1 MLLSQ
6 TKKDPRRIA
15 GRQPTGLCV
24 TISPMATRTGY
35 NNSNIYRTIL
45 IGVRTSLIPETL
57 PWSD

>member
-1 MLLSQ
+1 
-6 TKKDPRRIA
+6 
-15 GRQPTGLCV
+15 
-24 TISPMATRTGY
+24 MATRTGY